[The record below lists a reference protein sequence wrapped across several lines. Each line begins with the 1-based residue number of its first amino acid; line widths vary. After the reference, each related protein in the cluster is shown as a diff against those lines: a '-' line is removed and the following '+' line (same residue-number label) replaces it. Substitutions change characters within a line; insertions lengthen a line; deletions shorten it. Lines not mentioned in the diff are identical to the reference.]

1 MRTMA
6 AAMAEHGCAVTP
18 ASTQCPTSPD
28 TLSARCTMRPERHPS
43 DQGTTPAAAPEFATA
58 ALGGV
63 AALAPLTAVSAVPA
77 PLGVDARGA
86 PHLITVIR
94 I

>member
-28 TLSARCTMRPERHPS
+28 TLSARCTMRPERHAS
-43 DQGTTPAAAPEFATA
+43 DQGASPAAAPQFATA
-58 ALGGV
+58 AIGV
-63 AALAPLTAVSAVPA
+63 AEPAPLTAVSAVPA
-77 PLGVDARGA
+77 PLGADARGA